1 MLKDS
6 LRVTM
11 GSARAATHKRA
22 QRDGA
27 TVTIALSD
35 SPVPKERRFAS
46 QDRWRPWNFSTSAA
60 ACRSQPA
67 AAADVEESKNPRH
80 EKLRKGE
87 EIGEIYIADHLLSH
101 HVGKPANQD
110 RKREI
115 VGDKKER
122 RENDEA
128 RL

>member
-11 GSARAATHKRA
+11 GLARAATHKRA

-35 SPVPKERRFAS
+35 SPVQGKTIRISRPLAPLELLNERGCLSVPAS
-46 QDRWRPWNFSTSAA
+46 GCS
-60 ACRSQPA
+60 
-67 AAADVEESKNPRH
+67 DVEESKNPRH